1 MAIGRLGYQQGMISL
16 DDVSAVLIEQPKIKK
31 PFGEIAAAEGFLSV
45 EQVDRLLELQKKT
58 AVPLGE
64 VLVQLQ
70 LLDFELVLMNL
81 EEYLDIVAAK
91 PVDDD

>member
-1 MAIGRLGYQQGMISL
+1 MISL
-16 DDVSAVLIEQPKIKK
+16 DDVSAVLIEQPQIKK
-31 PFGEIAAAEGFLSV
+31 PFGEIAVAEGFLSV